1 MRNRAKCKL
10 CNITI
15 ESLGPTDY
23 VSCTCGEIT
32 IGPDLF
38 CKVTNWN
45 NFLRVDDNEHEI
57 EVTYQEKH
65 KEENREVNKKED
77 LHVPTKDELLGILND
92 MIKSYENLPQHA
104 LLAPVSHAD
113 QLSLLMVV
121 SSLFNST

>member
-10 CNITI
+10 CSSVI
-15 ESLGPTDY
+15 ESFGPTDY
-23 VSCTCGEIT
+23 VSCSCGEIT

-57 EVTYQEKH
+57 EVTYQEKR
-65 KEENREVNKKED
+65 KEKDGEVNNQED
-77 LHVPTKDELLGILND
+77 LHVPTKEELLGILND
-92 MIKSYENLPQHA
+92 MIKSYENLPKHA

-113 QLSLLMVV
+113 QLSLLMLVT
-121 SSLFNST
+121 SLFKSI